1 MRACILVPPRHAATE
16 WFRVAAR
23 LIFPN
28 LGFGGV
34 CSVKELADG
43 RESTVMDLE
52 RRVFEAEAEA
62 EALRMKLMALS
73 RSGIWIPSEIRRAS
87 LPCFASSTSPIGVSK
102 PFARAAPT
110 AQTCKCIKA
119 SAIQPE
125 IHRF

>member
-16 WFRVAAR
+16 WFRVAAL
-23 LIFPN
+23 LIFPI

-62 EALRMKLMALS
+62 VALRMKLMALS
-73 RSGIWIPSEIRRAS
+73 RSGYPLRSDEPHCHVS
-87 LPCFASSTSPIGVSK
+87 LHPP
-102 PFARAAPT
+102 PP
-110 AQTCKCIKA
+110 
-119 SAIQPE
+119 
-125 IHRF
+125 